1 MNTMKIARQRI
12 IVVLVTCPSLPVA
25 RRIATALV
33 TQRLAACVNI
43 VPAVESLF
51 WWQGKVDRCRET
63 LLVIKTAAAGFERL
77 RRAVIELHPYDVPEV
92 IALPLAAG
100 HAPYVR
106 WVISSSSA

>member
-1 MNTMKIARQRI
+1 MKKMAAKSCV
-12 IVVLVTCPSLPVA
+12 VVLVTCPSRSVA
-25 RRIATALV
+25 RRMATALV

-63 LLVIKTAAAGFERL
+63 LLIIKTAARGFERL
-77 RRAVIELHPYDVPEV
+77 RKAVIELHPYDVPEV